1 MKKDS
6 YFCRPKF
13 EEMSGIYT
21 IPLIGLKEGRY
32 TLDFKIGNE
41 FFELFEESEVKE
53 GSLIANVKM
62 DKRSTHLDL
71 LIEVSG
77 SVRVSCDRCLE
88 VFSQP
93 ISSENRLLVKFG
105 KNMEDIDPDI
115 LSLPVDANEL
125 DLKQQI
131 YEFVMLALPIK
142 RVHPVDKNGKS
153 SCDPLMRKKLEELII
168 EEEKDNDPRWDEL
181 KKLMNDN

>member
-1 MKKDS
+1 
-6 YFCRPKF
+6 
-13 EEMSGIYT
+13 MSSTYT
-21 IPLIGLKEGRY
+21 IPIGGLKEGHH
-32 TLDFKIGNE
+32 TFDFEIDKK
-41 FFELFEESEVKE
+41 FFEQFEDSEVKE

-153 SCDPLMRKKLEELII
+153 SCDPLMLKKLEELII

>member
-1 MKKDS
+1 
-6 YFCRPKF
+6 
-13 EEMSGIYT
+13 MSPTYT
-21 IPLIGLKEGRY
+21 IQTGGLKEGHHSF
-32 TLDFKIGNE
+32 DFEINNK
-41 FFELFEESEVKE
+41 FFEQFEDSEVKE
-53 GSLIANVKM
+53 GSLIANVGM

-71 LIEVSG
+71 QIKVSG
-77 SVRVSCDRCLE
+77 SVLVNCDRCLE
-88 VFSQP
+88 MFSQAV
-93 ISSENRLLVKFG
+93 SSENRLLVKFG
-105 KNMEDIDPDI
+105 KSIEVIDPDI

-131 YEFVMLALPIK
+131 YEFIMLALPIK

-153 SCDPLMRKKLEELII
+153 TCNPVMLKKLEELII